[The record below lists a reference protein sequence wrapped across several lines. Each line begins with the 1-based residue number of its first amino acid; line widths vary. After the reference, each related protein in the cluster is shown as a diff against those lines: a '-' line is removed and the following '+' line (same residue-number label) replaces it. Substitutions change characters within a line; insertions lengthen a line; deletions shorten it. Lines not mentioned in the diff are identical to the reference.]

1 MRGLLIRIG
10 IIAVIVVGAI
20 VLRDRLSGSAGDLRV
35 GDCFDPP
42 ASIETVEDVQHQP
55 CTEPHAAE
63 IIFVGDHPDS
73 DAYPSIDA
81 FDAFVFERCVPAF
94 ESYTGRDWETDTELD
109 MAYLYPTDEGWPQ
122 GDHEV
127 ACYVERLDL
136 SKMNASVKAAAD

>member
-10 IIAVIVVGAI
+10 VIAVIVVGALI
-20 VLRDRLSGSAGDLRV
+20 LRDRLSGSAQDLRV

-42 ASIETVEDVQHQP
+42 TQLQNVEDVQHHP

-63 IIFVGDHPDS
+63 IVFVGDHPAS
-73 DAYPSIDA
+73 ETYPTVEA
-81 FDAFVFERCVPAF
+81 FDAFVVDKCVPAF

-109 MAYLYPTDEGWPQ
+109 MAYFYPTAEGWPK

-127 ACYVERLDL
+127 SCYVVRLDNA
-136 SKMNASVKAAAD
+136 KMNASLKVAAD